1 MMDAEM
7 DAGTLDAGTL
17 DAGNFDVGDSAERE
31 TDSGPSKVDSMN
43 VGVIGAGYV
52 GLVQAAGLAHLGH
65 RVRLAEASRE
75 RLADLESG
83 RIPIFE
89 AGLDALI
96 RRAVENDL
104 LTFHGDNT
112 VVGSESEVIFLCL
125 PTPPGVD
132 GAADI
137 TIVERVA
144 REIAELPGEPVL
156 VIKSTVPV
164 GTCMRLEKR
173 LAGKARIVSNP
184 EFLRE
189 GSAVEDFLHP
199 DRIVVGSKDDV
210 AGDAVEAV
218 YASLDTKIVRTDL
231 TSAELIKYGSN
242 SYLAARLTFVNAL
255 ANIAESVGADILD
268 VVEGMGHDRRIG
280 SHFLRPGPGY
290 GGSCFPK
297 DTIALLATS
306 RQAGYEFTLLQTV
319 VDADRSQRHWI
330 VGNIRRMVGGDL
342 SGQRIA
348 MWGVAFKAG
357 TDDTRES
364 PAIKIAHMLASEGAT
379 VVAYDPEAVAP
390 EPIEMA
396 PDPISAAERAE
407 VLLVA
412 TEWPEFTTI
421 GMDRVAE
428 VMHGQMVYD
437 VRNLLD
443 HRKVEAAGLRYHG
456 LGRLGFGR

>member
-1 MMDAEM
+1 MQ
-7 DAGTLDAGTL
+7 
-17 DAGNFDVGDSAERE
+17 
-31 TDSGPSKVDSMN
+31 

-52 GLVQAAGLAHLGH
+52 GLVQAAGMARLGH
-65 RVRLAEASRE
+65 HVRLAEADASRVE
-75 RLADLESG
+75 ELRQG
-83 RIPIFE
+83 HIPIYE
-89 AGLDALI
+89 RSLDALI
-96 RRAVENDL
+96 AEAVDAGR
-104 LTFHGDNT
+104 LTFHEDNAEAAT
-112 VVGSESEVIFLCL
+112 GAEIIFLCL

-132 GAADI
+132 GAADV
-137 TIVERVA
+137 TIVEKVVRQLA
-144 REIAELPGEPVL
+144 DLDGEPVL

-164 GTCMRLEKR
+164 GTAARLEKR
-173 LAGKARIVSNP
+173 LAGRARVVSNP

-199 DRIVVGSKDDV
+199 DRIVIGSRDAL
-210 AGDAVEAV
+210 AGDLVEEA
-218 YASLDTKIVRTDL
+218 YAPLNATVVRTDL

-242 SYLAARLTFVNAL
+242 SYLAARLTFVNAM

-280 SHFLRPGPGY
+280 PHFLRPGPGY

-330 VGNIRRMVGGDL
+330 VGNLRRMVGGDL
-342 SGQRIA
+342 SGARIA

-357 TDDTRES
+357 TDDVRES
-364 PAIKIAHMLASEGAT
+364 PAIKIAHMLASEGAEVT
-379 VVAYDPEAVAP
+379 AYDPEASAP
-390 EPIEMA
+390 HPIREA
-396 PDPISAAERAE
+396 PDPIAAASGAD
-407 VLLVA
+407 VLLVV
-412 TEWPEFTTI
+412 TEWPEFTTVNL
-421 GMDRVAE
+421 DRVAE
-428 VMHGQMVYD
+428 VMSGGTVYD

-443 HRKVEAAGLRYHG
+443 PGVVQSAGLRYYG